1 MPALLFD
8 ANISYKIKYL
18 LREDFPGS
26 FHISD
31 FYKTAIADHYIW
43 EIAKEKGLIVVS
55 YDEDFFDLQALKGFP
70 PKVIWLRFGNQPI
83 VYIANK
89 LLINKDQISQLAESS
104 ELGILEIY

>member
-18 LREDFPGS
+18 LKEDFPNS
-26 FHISD
+26 FHITD
-31 FYKTAIADHYIW
+31 FYRTAVADRYIW
-43 EIAKEKGLIVVS
+43 DIAKEKDLIIVS
-55 YDEDFFDLQALKGFP
+55 YDEDFFDLQTLKGFP
-70 PKVIWLRFGNQPI
+70 PKIIWLRFGNQPI

-89 LLINKDQISQLAESS
+89 LLIYKKQILQLAESG

>member
-1 MPALLFD
+1 MPGLLFD

-18 LREDFPGS
+18 LREAFPGS

-31 FYKTAIADHYIW
+31 F
-43 EIAKEKGLIVVS
+43 
-55 YDEDFFDLQALKGFP
+55 FDLQTLKGFP

-83 VYIANK
+83 VFIANK
-89 LLINKDQISQLAESS
+89 LLIYKDQISQLAESS